1 MLNNAKKTVFLGLV
15 LNFFF
20 VYTVFAKIDNPLKD
34 KANSIPELLKL
45 IIDAG
50 IMILMPLV
58 VLAIIYSGFMFLI
71 AQGNEDKLKTAKT
84 NFIWVIVGVAVLLGA
99 KVISAVLQAT
109 AEHIVH

>member
-15 LNFFF
+15 FNFFF
-20 VYTVFAKIDNPLKD
+20 VYTVFAQIANPLK
-34 KANSIPELLKL
+34 AGSIPELLKL

-58 VLAIIYSGFMFLI
+58 VLAIIYSGFMFLM